1 MSQPLIFISAGEIS
15 GDLHGGR
22 MLASLRRRFPSLTA
36 FGIGGRELESAGLEK
51 FADISQ
57 LSLVGITEVLPRL
70 FSIYRLLSRTREELT
85 RRRPRAVV
93 LIDAP
98 DFNLPLARHA
108 HSLGIKVIY
117 YISPTIWA
125 WRRKRLEGIRKNVDL
140 MLTIL
145 PFEEDLYR
153 RNGVR
158 SAYVGNPLVDQAG
171 TAAPRASFLKSL
183 GINEKADIVAL
194 LPGSRRSEVRRIL
207 PLLLEAAS
215 ILGKRSSPP
224 LFIFPAAS
232 GEIYDLLLP
241 LVGKGLPG
249 AIVVRGRAIDVLASS
264 RAAVVTSGT
273 ATLEA
278 ALQSTPFLA
287 VYRLSSI
294 SYLIGRMMVKT
305 PWISLPNIL
314 LREGVVV
321 ELIQNQCRPERIAAE
336 TARLIDDDRA
346 ALRMKRYF
354 AIMRETLGAGD
365 AADRAAG
372 AVAAE
377 ADLDDSFSPVDHQ
390 ENSRQ

>member
-1 MSQPLIFISAGEIS
+1 
-15 GDLHGGR
+15 
-22 MLASLRRRFPSLTA
+22 MLASLRRRCPSLAA

-51 FADISQ
+51 LADISQ

-70 FSIYRLLSRTREELT
+70 YSIYRLLSRTREELA
-85 RRRPRAVV
+85 RRRPRAVL

-108 HSLGIKVIY
+108 HGLGIKVIY

-125 WRRKRLEGIRKNVDL
+125 WRRRRLETIRKNVDL

-158 SAYVGNPLVDQAG
+158 AAYVGQPLVD
-171 TAAPRASFLKSL
+171 RAESAVERSIFLQDL
-183 GINEKADIVAL
+183 GIDEKRDIVAP
-194 LPGSRRSEVRRIL
+194 LPGSRRNEVGRLL
-207 PLLLEAAS
+207 PLLLDAAD
-215 ILGKRSSPP
+215 ILSRRPSPP
-224 LFIFPAAS
+224 AFIFPAAS
-232 GEIYDLLLP
+232 RELFNLLRSS
-241 LVGKGLPG
+241 VGDRLPG
-249 AIVVRGRAIDVLASS
+249 SVVVQGRAIDVLASA

-278 ALQSTPFLA
+278 ALQNTPFLT
-287 VYRLSSI
+287 VYRLSTL
-294 SYLIGRMMVKT
+294 SYLIGRVMVKT

-314 LREGVVV
+314 LQKGIVE
-321 ELIQNQCRPERIAAE
+321 ELIQQECRPDRIASG
-336 TARLIDDDRA
+336 TARLLDDEQA
-346 ALRMKRYF
+346 VLRMKRYF
-354 AIMRETLGAGD
+354 AIMRETLGAGN

-377 ADLDDSFSPVDHQ
+377 AFPDIAAAPADYQ
-390 ENSRQ
+390 EKSRQ